1 MDANQYYQNLLQQGH
16 SQVDA
21 AHFTSQYYPGF
32 QPPMQGAG
40 MMAPQPTGMEMGA
53 MEFGGMAS
61 SGMGAPAGF
70 GAGMGAGGMGAGGMA
85 AGAGMAATSTAV
97 GGGMSFSTIAVVSVL
112 VLGGAG
118 TAGYFIYDSL
128 SESEETKPEF
138 YGTVYWGDYSFG
150 WQFEE
155 DGVRMVVVVN
165 SSDECDLYSELLEI
179 EDGAEYKNGLCYI
192 DPDYESYTS
201 ENKGDYY
208 EVCVTDGGEEDCT
221 DVYALDRG
229 AVFYVDG
236 ECDAIVSDMSTP
248 KYNASSNEM
257 NEWMDEFE
265 EISDELENEIC
276 SGLAETT
283 TGGLELY
290 NFDGRDAAG
299 PLSNSSG
306 ESLVHIKMSAG
317 DEPLSWAVVKITI
330 SVDGGISMQCDRDG
344 YDDGYSNCVYIID
357 ASDNFWNVAEEI
369 TIAEGDNVDLCSG
382 DGVGCEVRVTIIKL
396 GQGSE
401 DDRVIEELYAFADA
415 GN

>member
-16 SQVDA
+16 SPVDA

-61 SGMGAPAGF
+61 SGMGS
-70 GAGMGAGGMGAGGMA
+70 GGMGAGGMA
-85 AGAGMAATSTAV
+85 TGAGMAATGAAV
-97 GGGMSFSTIAVVSVL
+97 GGGMSFATIAVVSVL

-128 SESEETKPEF
+128 SETEETKPEF
-138 YGTVYWGDYSFG
+138 YGTVYWGDYTFG

-165 SSDECDLYSELLEI
+165 SSDECDVYSELLEI

-257 NEWMDEFE
+257 TEWMDEFE

-283 TGGLELY
+283 IDGLDLY

-299 PLSNSSG
+299 SPSSSFG
-306 ESLVHIKMSAG
+306 ESLVHIQMVAG
-317 DEPLSWAVVKITI
+317 DESLNWAVVKISI

-344 YDDGYSNCVYIID
+344 YDDDYSDCVYIID
-357 ASDNFWNVAEEI
+357 ASDNLWNVAEEI

-396 GQGSE
+396 GVGNE
-401 DDRVIEELYAFADA
+401 DDRVLDEVSAFADA
-415 GN
+415 EN

>member
-32 QPPMQGAG
+32 QPPMQGSG

-85 AGAGMAATSTAV
+85 TGAGMAATGAAV
-97 GGGMSFSTIAVVSVL
+97 GGGMSFATIAVVSVL

-128 SESEETKPEF
+128 SESEEAKPEF
-138 YGTVYWGDYSFG
+138 YGTVYWADYTFG

-155 DGVRMVVVVN
+155 DGFKMVTVVN
-165 SSDECDLYSELLEI
+165 NSDDCEIYSESFETPGNI
-179 EDGAEYKNGLCYI
+179 EYENGLCYI
-192 DPDYESYTS
+192 DWNYESYTS
-201 ENKGDYY
+201 KNKGEYY
-208 EVCVTDGGEEDCT
+208 EVCVTYDGVEDCT
-221 DVYALDRG
+221 YVYAFDRG
-229 AVFYVDG
+229 AVFYLDG
-236 ECDAIVSDMSTP
+236 DCDAIVSDISTP
-248 KYNASSNEM
+248 KYGASSDEM
-257 NEWMDEFE
+257 EEWMDEFR
-265 EISDELENEIC
+265 EIADELENKVC

-283 TGGLELY
+283 IDGLDLY

-299 PLSNSSG
+299 SPSSSFG
-306 ESLVHIKMSAG
+306 EPLVHIQMVAG
-317 DEPLSWAVVKITI
+317 DENLSWAVVKISI
-330 SVDGGISMQCDRDG
+330 SVDGGMVMQCDRDG
-344 YDDGYSNCVYIID
+344 YDDDNSDCVYILD

-369 TIAEGDNVDLCSG
+369 TIAEGDNVDLCG
-382 DGVGCEVRVTIIKL
+382 GECEVRVTIFKL
-396 GQGSE
+396 GEGSE
-401 DDRVIEELYAFADA
+401 DDRVLDQVYAFADA